1 MACDLHHLTAALHL
15 ADQLQALGAEAG
27 HRNVHPLIVMGSFVR
42 QPPIDHRLLHA
53 QLERLIAC
61 PGTLWLLAAILANG
75 ASGGPAI
82 DAFPGD
88 TLLTPLERPRGLPIG
103 NLTSQFLA
111 NLHLNAID
119 HRLRALPGIRACLRY
134 VDDLA
139 LFADRPEPLR
149 QALLVLRSR
158 PGSSA
163 PAAPP
168 HQNPPAPHGSG
179 RQLRGL
185 PRDRW
190 PHPPAQP
197 QPAAHSPGAAPLLP
211 GP

>member
-1 MACDLHHLTAALHL
+1 MPFPATPCSHH
-15 ADQLQALGAEAG
+15 
-27 HRNVHPLIVMGSFVR
+27 
-42 QPPIDHRLLHA
+42 
-53 QLERLIAC
+53 
-61 PGTLWLLAAILANG
+61 W
-75 ASGGPAI
+75 SG
-82 DAFPGD
+82 
-88 TLLTPLERPRGLPIG
+88 PRGLPIG

-149 QALLVLRSR
+149 QALWCSNR
-158 PGSSA
+158 PGSPA

-168 HQNPPAPHGSG
+168 QQDPPAPHRNG

-197 QPAAHSPGAAPLLP
+197 QPAADSPGPAPLRPGPDPSAHQPRSGAGLRPELECPPRPWPHCPAAPPAVRALP
-211 GP
+211 LCHWSASRCAYGER